1 MDRQGSGV
9 GVKRI
14 IIHWSA
20 GSHKVSNLD
29 RRHYHRIIDGDGI
42 VHEGVFPIE
51 ANEKPVKGQYAA
63 HTLNCNTG
71 SIGVALAAMAG
82 AVERPFSAGS
92 YPITE
97 KQLTALAKLCAGLA
111 KQYDIPVTRTTIL
124 THAEVQPTLGVKQ
137 RGKWDITWLPH
148 MDQPGDPVV
157 VGDML
162 REGITRQLVRQSM
175 GTVPIS
181 PVAPKKSWFTALI
194 EAVFGRKK

>member
-1 MDRQGSGV
+1 M
-9 GVKRI
+9 KRI

-29 RRHYHRIIDGDGI
+29 RKHYHRIIDGEGN

-82 AVERPFSAGS
+82 AVERPFNPGRQ
-92 YPITE
+92 PITE
-97 KQLTALAKLCAGLA
+97 KQLEALAALCASLA
-111 KQYDIPVTRTTIL
+111 KQYDIPVTRQTIL
-124 THAEVQPTLGVKQ
+124 THAEVQPTLGIKQ

-148 MDQPGDPVV
+148 MDQPADPVK

-162 REGITRQLVRQSM
+162 RESITQQLVRLSM
-175 GTVPIS
+175 VTVPIT
-181 PVAPKKSWFTALI
+181 PATPKKSWFAALI
-194 EAVFGRKK
+194 EAIFGRKR

>member
-1 MDRQGSGV
+1 MDRQGLGGS
-9 GVKRI
+9 VKRI

-20 GSHKVSNLD
+20 GSHRVSSLD
-29 RRHYHRIIDGDGI
+29 RRHYHRVIDGDGA
-42 VHEGVFPIE
+42 VHDGVFPIE
-51 ANEKPVKGQYAA
+51 ANERPVKGQYAA

-92 YPITE
+92 HPITKE
-97 KQLTALAKLCAGLA
+97 QLTALAKLCAGLA

-124 THAEVQPTLGVKQ
+124 THAEVQPTLGIKQ

-162 REGITRQLVRQSM
+162 RESITRELVRQATT
-175 GTVPIS
+175 TVPTP
-181 PVAPKKSWFTALI
+181 PVVPKKPWFTALI
-194 EAVFGRKK
+194 EAIFGRKK

>member
-1 MDRQGSGV
+1 M
-9 GVKRI
+9 KRI

-29 RRHYHRIIDGDGI
+29 RQHYHRIIDGDGN

-92 YPITE
+92 HPITE
-97 KQLTALAKLCAGLA
+97 EQLTALAKLCAGLA
-111 KQYDIPVTRTTIL
+111 KQYDIPVTRATIL
-124 THAEVQPTLGVKQ
+124 THAEVQPTLGIKQ

-162 REGITRQLVRQSM
+162 RESITRELVRQAM
-175 GTVPIS
+175 TTVPTP

-194 EAVFGRKK
+194 EAIFGRKK